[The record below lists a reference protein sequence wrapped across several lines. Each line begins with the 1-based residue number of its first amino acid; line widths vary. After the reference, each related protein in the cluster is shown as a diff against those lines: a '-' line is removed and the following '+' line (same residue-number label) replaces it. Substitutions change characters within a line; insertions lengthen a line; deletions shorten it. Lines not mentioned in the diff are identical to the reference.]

1 MKNFTIEKRN
11 IATRLAIATV
21 VLCGLV
27 AAPLFSRASTQEN
40 SISVTNNSGRT
51 ITHVYLA
58 SPSREDWSADQ
69 LNDSQLASGQS
80 FTISNLS
87 CSGSDTKVIAEDAD
101 GCFVSAV
108 VSCDQNASW
117 TISSDLVPDCGH

>member
-1 MKNFTIEKRN
+1 MKNFTVKKRN

-21 VLCGLV
+21 VLCGIV
-27 AAPLFSRASTQEN
+27 AAPLFSMASTQEN
-40 SISVTNNSGRT
+40 SINVTNNSGRT

-58 SPSREDWSADQ
+58 SPEREDWSADQ
-69 LNDSQLASGQS
+69 LNDSLLASGQS

-87 CSGSDTKVIAEDAD
+87 CSGSDTRVIAEDSD

-108 VSCDQNASW
+108 VSCDQNAGW
-117 TISSDLVPDCGH
+117 TITSDAVPDCGH

>member
-1 MKNFTIEKRN
+1 MKNFTVEKRN

-40 SISVTNNSGRT
+40 SIVVTNNSGRT

-69 LNDSQLASGQS
+69 LNDSLLVSGQS
-80 FTISNLS
+80 FTITGLS
-87 CSGSDTKVIAEDAD
+87 CSGSDTKVIAEDSD

-117 TISSDLVPDCGH
+117 TITSDIAPDCGH